1 MISILVSI
9 YNNEQYLNQF
19 VDCILKQTYSNFEV
33 LIVDD
38 KSTDNTL
45 KLLKKKTLM
54 DKRFKIFENSK
65 RVGLTYN
72 LNYLISKAKGEYIAR
87 LDPDDYWYPK
97 KLLYQLNFLKL
108 NKNIQM
114 VGCQGFLFKNNKE
127 YKRTNYP
134 TTSKEIKSKLKYQ
147 NLILHSSILIR
158 SSIIKKNLYNY
169 NFFYLQDYELWCRL
183 SDKYRLS
190 NLNKILV
197 KINYKDTLNI
207 KKLCYVLKIKIK
219 ILYTL
224 NLTKKFF
231 YSCHIVIYTL
241 KMLFKLR
248 I

>member
-1 MISILVSI
+1 
-9 YNNEQYLNQF
+9 
-19 VDCILKQTYSNFEV
+19 
-33 LIVDD
+33 
-38 KSTDNTL
+38 
-45 KLLKKKTLM
+45 
-54 DKRFKIFENSK
+54 
-65 RVGLTYN
+65 
-72 LNYLISKAKGEYIAR
+72 
-87 LDPDDYWYPK
+87 
-97 KLLYQLNFLKL
+97 
-108 NKNIQM
+108 M

-207 KKLCYVLKIKIK
+207 KKLCYVLKIKIVEFDHTDVVRHPLVSK
-219 ILYTL
+219 IIKAYQ
-224 NLTKKFF
+224 KK
-231 YSCHIVIYTL
+231 
-241 KMLFKLR
+241 KDD
-248 I
+248 